1 MAKTNVIAVSVRQA
15 KGKANRLCISATACL
30 RSLSV
35 FASAANSDNSRKD
48 IRMSLLE
55 SESLATSSAVFEL
68 STNLTIDLANSAA
81 DCEDRVADCPWYCND
96 TQLKSCASRA
106 NVWPDSILNC
116 PRSAVNNLEA
126 PPGSFCRRNTPRQ
139 SWVRGSTFWT

>member
-35 FASAANSDNSRKD
+35 FASAANSDISCKD
-48 IRMSLLE
+48 IRMSFPE
-55 SESLATSSAVFEL
+55 PESLPSSSAVFGL
-68 STNLTIDLANSAA
+68 TNLTIDLANSAA
-81 DCEDRVADCPWYCND
+81 DCEDEEALCTWYSSD
-96 TQLKSCASRA
+96 TPLKSCASRA
-106 NVWPDSILNC
+106 NDWPDSILNC

-139 SWVRGSTFWT
+139 SWV